1 MAGAP
6 RAAAARGIARVIQG
20 GSLNDLLPA
29 ILAGHRE
36 PADRALIQELVYGS
50 LRFAP
55 RIEFLLTELL
65 DRPVRKREPR
75 VHALLMVGLYQLLY
89 MRTADHAAV
98 SETVEAARLMKK
110 PWAAGLVNAV
120 LRRVQRERDALEAK
134 ADAHPVG
141 RSAHPAWML
150 EQFQQDWPDDWESI
164 VEANNSRAPMTLR
177 VNAQRGSRDAYLGK
191 LADAG
196 IAADAHSLAV
206 DGVTLETPTD
216 VSKLP
221 GFVTGEV
228 SVQDAAAQLV
238 ADVVHPEAGQR
249 IVDACAAPG
258 GKTGH
263 LLERQPDLATLVAL
277 DRDPDRLDR
286 VAENLARLELSAT
299 LKAADAAR
307 LDEWW
312 QSDVAEQPEPFDV
325 VLLDAPCSG
334 TGVIRRHPDIK
345 LLRRP
350 KDIASLESQQA
361 RLLDML
367 WHTLKPGGRLVY
379 TTCSVLR
386 AENERQ
392 VANFIQRH
400 DAAVSLPISSDWGR
414 PAGFGRQV
422 LPGEAG
428 MDGFFYAVILKD
440 F

>member
-1 MAGAP
+1 M
-6 RAAAARGIARVIQG
+6 
-20 GSLNDLLPA
+20 
-29 ILAGHRE
+29 
-36 PADRALIQELVYGS
+36 
-50 LRFAP
+50 
-55 RIEFLLTELL
+55 
-65 DRPVRKREPR
+65 
-75 VHALLMVGLYQLLY
+75 
-89 MRTADHAAV
+89 
-98 SETVEAARLMKK
+98 
-110 PWAAGLVNAV
+110 
-120 LRRVQRERDALEAK
+120 QREREALEAK

-141 RSAHPAWML
+141 RTAHPAWLL
-150 EQFQQDWPDDWESI
+150 EQLQQDWPDDWEAI

-177 VNAQRGSRDAYLGK
+177 VNARRGSRAAYLEK
-191 LADAG
+191 LA
-196 IAADAHSLAV
+196 AADIDAIAHPLAV
-206 DGVTLETPTD
+206 DGISLEKPTD

-221 GFVTGEV
+221 GFVNGEV

-238 ADVVHPEAGQR
+238 ADVMHPEAGQR

-263 LLERQPDLATLVAL
+263 LLERQPDIGALIAL

-312 QSDVAEQPEPFDV
+312 QPELANEPEPFDI

-345 LLRRP
+345 LLRRA

-361 RLLDML
+361 RLMDAL
-367 WHTLKPGGRLVY
+367 WQTLKPGGRLVY

-392 VANFIQRH
+392 VSNFIQRH
-400 DAAVSLPISSDWGR
+400 DDAVSLPIAVDWGR

-428 MDGFFYAVILKD
+428 MDGFYYAVLLKD
-440 F
+440 A